1 MAITHNIKEIL
12 LSILMLGFSLSAH
25 AEDGELCAP
34 FKDASVNQNTLELML
49 QAATKGNLYRIESDS
64 SKMGFCI
71 DSPAGRVEAEFHS
84 FKGGLALNDFKKQGT
99 SLIQI
104 DTDSLETD
112 SLLIQI
118 MMKSEVFF
126 DSERYPNIIF
136 ESTGIEWI
144 SDKKGILL
152 GDLTMHGVTKAV
164 AFYVDFEEIKSESGK
179 EMVTIKASTTV
190 QRSEFG
196 MYAMSPMVDDR
207 VTLCMSVDAY
217 KHQS

>member
-1 MAITHNIKEIL
+1 MITNNIKIIL
-12 LSILMLGFSLSAH
+12 LSVLLLGFSLPAH
-25 AEDGELCAP
+25 AEDDKLCAP
-34 FKDASVNQNTLELML
+34 FKDTNVNQNTLELML
-49 QAATKGNLYRIESDS
+49 KAATKGNLYRIESDS

-71 DSPAGRVEAEFHS
+71 NSPAGKIEAEFHS
-84 FKGGLALNDFKKQGT
+84 FKGGLALTDFREQGT
-99 SLIQI
+99 SLIHI
-104 DTDSLETD
+104 DTDSLKTD
-112 SLLIQI
+112 SLLLQM

-126 DSERYPNIIF
+126 DSERYPDIIF
-136 ESTGIEWI
+136 VSTGIEWI
-144 SDKKGILL
+144 SDKKSILR

-164 AFYVDFEEIKSESGK
+164 AFYVNLEEMKSESGK
-179 EMVTIKASTTV
+179 DMVTIKASTTV